1 MKIKNSSWGFIC
13 LLVILI
19 SNIFTIRGYSN
30 ELPHNLLNP
39 DSTRYG
45 IDGTSPLHL
54 SNPSNIITVIEYDE
68 KNNEY
73 ILIKRVGDLVV
84 ERRVLSF
91 AEYQDYDLDKMI
103 NSYWKNRSAS
113 SKMTASHEGVLDNLI
128 PQMRVNSELFESI
141 FGGQTIDIRPAG
153 SANLDLLLLIIK
165 EPTYP
170 FKKIKGQLLDLT
182 LKRIFS

>member
-1 MKIKNSSWGFIC
+1 MKIKSSSWGLIC

-19 SNIFTIRGYSN
+19 SNIFSLRGYSN
-30 ELPHNLLNP
+30 ELPLVLLNP

-45 IDGTSPLHL
+45 IEGTSPLHL
-54 SNPSNIITVIEYDE
+54 SDPTNIITSIEYDE

-73 ILIKRVGDLVV
+73 ILIKKIGDLVI
-84 ERRVLSF
+84 ERRILSF

-128 PQMRVNSELFESI
+128 PQMRVNSELFEIGRASC
-141 FGGQTIDIRPAG
+141 R
-153 SANLDLLLLIIK
+153 
-165 EPTYP
+165 E
-170 FKKIKGQLLDLT
+170 
-182 LKRIFS
+182 RV